1 MDFNITLGPIF
12 DWLLRLLIVGLNIV
26 VWTWVVQVFILEVK
40 SWFKQDEDAK
50 YEDNVNTGG
59 TDAEARRR
67 H

>member
-50 YEDNVNTGG
+50 YEDNVNPGG
-59 TDAEARRR
+59 IDAEARRR